1 MIKKKYMKKMATL
14 FLIISVF
21 ISCQKANI
29 EKPEKL
35 IEEEV
40 MVSIIYDLA
49 LLDAIRSKNP
59 ASLEANNIVPTE
71 YIYKKYKIDSLQF
84 AKNNQYYASDIKN
97 YKKIYDRVTK
107 KLEAKKTVL
116 DSAKNIKSAATKK
129 VSG

>member
-1 MIKKKYMKKMATL
+1 MKKMATL